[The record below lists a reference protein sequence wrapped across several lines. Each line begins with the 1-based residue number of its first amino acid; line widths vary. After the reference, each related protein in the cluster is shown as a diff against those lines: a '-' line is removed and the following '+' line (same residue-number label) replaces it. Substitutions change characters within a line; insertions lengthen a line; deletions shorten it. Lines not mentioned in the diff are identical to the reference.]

1 MGKKRAKFEKLAAKK
16 KIGAIARNLKSKDA
30 ETRLDAIYGL
40 GLCGGEDAINLL
52 TNWSYSKDPKERETA
67 IRALANCG
75 KGYSITHMSD
85 QLSGETDPF
94 VREAIKESI
103 AAIRDRIKEK
113 E

>member
-1 MGKKRAKFEKLAAKK
+1 MGDRRAKFEKLAAKK
-16 KIGAIARNLKSKDA
+16 KIGAIAKNLKSKDP
-30 ETRLDAIYGL
+30 EVRLDTLYGL

-52 TNWSYSKDPKERETA
+52 TNWSYSKEPREREAA

-75 KGYSITHMSD
+75 KGYSITHMSE
-85 QLSGETDPF
+85 QLNGETDPA

-103 AAIRDRIKEK
+103 AMIRARIIEK